1 MPLPAALP
9 PELATLPPGPI
20 EARLQLAAIV
30 DSSDD
35 AIISKDLRGVIT
47 TWNAAAT
54 RLFGY
59 QPNEIIGR
67 SVLTLIPEEL
77 QSEEPEILRKVTAGH
92 RIEHYETRRQHKNGE
107 ILQIALTISPIR
119 DATGRIVGISKIARD
134 ITERKLT
141 EAALFESERM
151 AAIGRLAGSIAH
163 EVNNPLEAIL
173 NLAYLLSE
181 HPSLDDEARAYT
193 NLLLNEVVRVGE
205 ITRRTLSFYRD
216 TTDPVEI
223 DMMSLIDAVLKLH
236 QPLLELKSIQLVTR
250 LARPAYVWGR
260 AGELRQV
267 FTNLIGNAMDALP
280 QGGTIRVGVTCAGGA
295 EGARIS
301 IADSGPGIPKDLREK
316 IFQPFFSTK
325 VGKGTGLGL
334 WISQGIIRKYGGH
347 IRVRSLTAPSPTT
360 GTIFRVTLPAHC

>member
-1 MPLPAALP
+1 MVSSTALLPIREQTQHDP
-9 PELATLPPGPI
+9 V

-35 AIISKDLRGVIT
+35 AIISKDLNGIIT

-54 RLFGY
+54 RVFGY
-59 QPNEIIGR
+59 QPDEIIGK
-67 SVLTLIPEEL
+67 SVLTLIPPEL
-77 QSEEPEILRKVTAGH
+77 HSEEPEILRKVTAGE
-92 RIEHYETRRQHKNGE
+92 RIEHFETQRQRKDGE
-107 ILQIALTISPIR
+107 LLQISLTISPIR
-119 DATGRIVGISKIARD
+119 DATGRIIGISKIARD

-151 AAIGRLAGSIAH
+151 AAIGRLAASIAH

-173 NLAYLLSE
+173 NLAFLLE
-181 HPSLDDEARAYT
+181 RHPSLDEEARAYT

-216 TTDPVEI
+216 TSQPIEIEMMALVEG
-223 DMMSLIDAVLKLH
+223 VVKLH
-236 QPLLELKSIQLVTR
+236 KPLLDQKAIQLVTR
-250 LARPAYVWGR
+250 FKRPTYVWGR

-267 FTNLIGNAMDALP
+267 FTNLIGNAIDALP
-280 QGGTIRVGVTCAGGA
+280 QGGIMRVSVNCGKGA

-301 IADSGPGIPKDLREK
+301 VSDNGPGIPEELREK
-316 IFQPFFSTK
+316 IFEPFFSTK
-325 VGKGTGLGL
+325 NSKGTGLGL
-334 WISQGIIRKYGGH
+334 WICLAIVRKYGGH
-347 IRVRSLTAPSPTT
+347 IRLRSWTAPGQKT